1 MICLQRSRQGKV
13 DPVTLGKL
21 ITGQVDQLRV
31 LLVEDDE
38 LIANGVREALRRRA
52 YQVDWVNDGKDAL
65 NAAMHNPFDLI
76 ILDLG
81 LPGLD
86 GLQVL
91 SALRSHQ
98 KNTPAIVLSARGTT
112 QNRIEGLNAGA
123 DDYLVKPFDLEE
135 LFARIHA
142 IERRSSGAA
151 TNVLT
156 LGDIE
161 LDLAALRVL
170 YRGSEVSLQRREFSL
185 LKKLMESPRQ
195 VFTREQLEESL
206 YGWTSDLGSNAIDVY
221 VHNIRKKLYGDV
233 IKTLRGVGYRIDPN
247 LAD

>member
-1 MICLQRSRQGKV
+1 MDIKKGFR
-13 DPVTLGKL
+13 
-21 ITGQVDQLRV
+21 LRV

-52 YQVDWVNDGKDAL
+52 YQVEWVNNGKDAL
-65 NAAMHNPFDLI
+65 NAAIDNPFDLI

-86 GLQVL
+86 GLEVL
-91 SALRSHQ
+91 AALRAHQ
-98 KNTPAIVLSARGTT
+98 KLTPTIVLSARGTT
-112 QNRIEGLNAGA
+112 QNRIDGLNAGA

-151 TNVLT
+151 TNVLKM
-156 LGDIE
+156 GEIE
-161 LDLAALRVL
+161 LNLSSLSVT
-170 YRGSEVSLQRREFSL
+170 YQGKEVSLQRREFSL

-221 VHNIRKKLYGDV
+221 VHNIRKKLYSDV
-233 IKTLRGVGYRIDPN
+233 IKTLRGVGYRIDPE
-247 LAD
+247 LGG

>member
-1 MICLQRSRQGKV
+1 M
-13 DPVTLGKL
+13 
-21 ITGQVDQLRV
+21 RV

-38 LIANGVREALRRRA
+38 LIADGVREALRRRA
-52 YQVDWVNDGKDAL
+52 YQVDWVSNGRDAL
-65 NAAMHNPFDLI
+65 NAAVDNPFDLI

-91 SALRSHQ
+91 STLRAHQ
-98 KNTPAIVLSARGTT
+98 KNTPTIILSARGTT
-112 QNRIEGLNAGA
+112 QNRIDGLNAGA

-142 IERRSSGAA
+142 VERRSSGAA
-151 TNVLT
+151 SNVLQ
-156 LGDIE
+156 LGEIQ
-161 LDLAALRVL
+161 LDLGAMTVVYQGA
-170 YRGSEVSLQRREFSL
+170 EVALQRREFSL

-221 VHNIRKKLYGDV
+221 VHNIRKKLYADV
-233 IKTLRGVGYRIDPN
+233 IKTLRGVGYRIDPS
-247 LAD
+247 LTS

>member
-1 MICLQRSRQGKV
+1 MIPLHWENR
-13 DPVTLGKL
+13 
-21 ITGQVDQLRV
+21 ITGWVDQLRV

-52 YQVDWVNDGKDAL
+52 YQVDWINNGKDAL
-65 NAAMHNPFDLI
+65 NAAMDNPFDLI

-91 SALRSHQ
+91 ATLRQHQ
-98 KNTPAIVLSARGTT
+98 KNTPVIVLSARGTT
-112 QNRIEGLNAGA
+112 QNRIDGLNAGA
-123 DDYLVKPFDLEE
+123 DDYLVKPFELEE

-142 IERRSSGAA
+142 VERRTSGSA
-151 TNVLT
+151 TNVLKM
-156 LGDIE
+156 GE
-161 LDLAALRVL
+161 VALDLAAMTVF
-170 YRGSEVSLQRREFSL
+170 YQGNEVTLQRREFSL

-233 IKTLRGVGYRIDPN
+233 IKTLRGVGYRIDPEI
-247 LAD
+247 AG

>member
-1 MICLQRSRQGKV
+1 MIPLHWENR
-13 DPVTLGKL
+13 
-21 ITGQVDQLRV
+21 ITGWVDQLRV

-52 YQVDWVNDGKDAL
+52 YQVDWINNGKDAL
-65 NAAMHNPFDLI
+65 NAAMDNPFDLI

-91 SALRSHQ
+91 ATLRQHQ
-98 KNTPAIVLSARGTT
+98 KNTPVIVLSARGTT
-112 QNRIEGLNAGA
+112 QNRIDGLNAGA
-123 DDYLVKPFDLEE
+123 DDYLVKPFELEE

-142 IERRSSGAA
+142 VERRTSGSA
-151 TNVLT
+151 TNVLKM
-156 LGDIE
+156 GE
-161 LDLAALRVL
+161 VALDLAAMTVF
-170 YRGSEVSLQRREFSL
+170 YQGIEVTLQRREFSL

-233 IKTLRGVGYRIDPN
+233 IKTLRGVGYRIDPEI
-247 LAD
+247 AG

>member
-1 MICLQRSRQGKV
+1 MGF
-13 DPVTLGKL
+13 PM
-21 ITGQVDQLRV
+21 RV

-38 LIANGVREALRRRA
+38 LIANGVREALRRKA
-52 YQVDWVNDGKDAL
+52 YQVEWINDGKDAL
-65 NAAMHNPFDLI
+65 NAALDNPFDLL

-86 GLQVL
+86 GLDVL
-91 SALRSHQ
+91 TRLRAQHRQ
-98 KNTPAIVLSARGTT
+98 TPAIILSARGTT
-112 QNRIEGLNAGA
+112 RNRIDGLNAGA
-123 DDYLVKPFDLEE
+123 DDYLVKPFELEE

-142 IERRSSGAA
+142 IERRTSGVA

-156 LGDIE
+156 MGDVE
-161 LDLAALRVL
+161 LDLASMTVRYKGQDLP
-170 YRGSEVSLQRREFSL
+170 LQRREFSL

-221 VHNIRKKLYGDV
+221 VHNIRKKTYPDI
-233 IKTLRGVGYRIDPN
+233 IKTLRGVGYRIDPS

>member
-1 MICLQRSRQGKV
+1 M
-13 DPVTLGKL
+13 
-21 ITGQVDQLRV
+21 RV

-38 LIANGVREALRRRA
+38 LIADGVREALRRRA
-52 YQVDWVNDGKDAL
+52 YQVDWVSNGRDAL
-65 NAAMHNPFDLI
+65 NAAVDNPFDLI

-91 SALRSHQ
+91 STLRAHQ
-98 KNTPAIVLSARGTT
+98 KNTPTIILSARGST
-112 QNRIEGLNAGA
+112 QNRIDGLNAGA

-142 IERRSSGAA
+142 VERRSSGAA
-151 TNVLT
+151 SNVLQ
-156 LGDIE
+156 LGEIQ
-161 LDLAALRVL
+161 LDLGAMTVVYQGA
-170 YRGSEVSLQRREFSL
+170 EVALQRREFSL

-221 VHNIRKKLYGDV
+221 VHNIRKKLYADV
-233 IKTLRGVGYRIDPN
+233 IKTLRGVGYRIDPS
-247 LAD
+247 LTS

>member
-1 MICLQRSRQGKV
+1 M
-13 DPVTLGKL
+13 
-21 ITGQVDQLRV
+21 

-52 YQVDWVNDGKDAL
+52 YQVDWVNNGKDAL
-65 NAAMHNPFDLI
+65 NAAMDNPFDLI

-86 GLQVL
+86 GLDVL
-91 SALRSHQ
+91 STLRLHQ
-98 KNTPAIVLSARGTT
+98 KRTPTIVLSARGST
-112 QNRIEGLNAGA
+112 QNRIDGLNAGA

-142 IERRSSGAA
+142 IERRTSGAA
-151 TNVLT
+151 TNVLR
-156 LGDIE
+156 LGEIE
-161 LDLAALRVL
+161 LDLAAMSVF
-170 YRGSEVSLQRREFSL
+170 YQGNEVILQRREFSL

-221 VHNIRKKLYGDV
+221 VHNIRKKMYSDV

-247 LAD
+247 LAN